1 VSAEGGWV
9 TVQRDDASTWAK
21 RARAAASPAEARAL
35 YDTWAATYDD
45 DVAGPAGEDY
55 PLPGIVADAVL
66 RLTDPSADVLDL
78 ACGTGL
84 VGAALARHGFT
95 SVDGLDISPG
105 MLSRARARRVY
116 HDLGPADLNQRVPGA
131 GDKFDVVTCVNA
143 FEPGHLPRSALAEFA
158 RVVHRGGHI
167 LLTVGD
173 ARRGEIERH
182 LEDLGRRGVVRVT
195 ETAEVPL
202 HPSTAECHVLAVLE
216 VVEAAQPSG
225 PRW

>member
-1 VSAEGGWV
+1 VSVEGGWG
-9 TVQRDDASTWAK
+9 TMQRDDVSTWAE
-21 RARAAASPAEARAL
+21 RARAVASPAEARAL
-35 YDTWAATYDD
+35 YDAWADTYDD
-45 DVAGPAGEDY
+45 DVTGPAGEDY

-66 RLTDPSADVLDL
+66 RLTDPGTDVLDL

-95 SVDGLDISPG
+95 SVDGLDISPQ

-116 HDLGPADLNQRVPGA
+116 HDLGPADLTERVPGA

-143 FEPGHLPRSALAEFA
+143 FEPGQLPRSALVEFA

-167 LLTVGD
+167 LFTVGD
-173 ARRGEIERH
+173 ARRDEIERH
-182 LEDLGRRGVVRVT
+182 LEELGRRGVVRVT

-202 HPSTAECHVLAVLE
+202 HPSTGECHVLTVLE
-216 VVEAAQPSG
+216 VVESARPSG
-225 PRW
+225 LQW